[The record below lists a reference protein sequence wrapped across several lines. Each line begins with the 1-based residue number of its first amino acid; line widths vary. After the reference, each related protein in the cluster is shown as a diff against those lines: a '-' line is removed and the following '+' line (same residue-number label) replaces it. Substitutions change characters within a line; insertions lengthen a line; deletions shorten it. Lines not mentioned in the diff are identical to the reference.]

1 MEGLDSTQ
9 LRTLTA
15 VVAEGSFD
23 AAARVLHVT
32 PSAVSQRIRAL
43 EEAVGQVLVRRTRP
57 CRATEA
63 GEPLLRLAG
72 QLALLEREA
81 LADARGALTGDRIGT
96 RLALVVN
103 ADSLATWF
111 VAALAR
117 VPVDLA
123 IRFDVRQDDQDHT
136 ADLLRDGA
144 VVAAV
149 TAQREA
155 VQGCRVV
162 PLGAMRYRAL
172 AASDRVGRWFPD
184 GLTAPALAAAPMV
197 AFDRKDRVQHRF
209 LRSLT
214 GRDLDPPVHHLP
226 SVPAFSEAVRRGI
239 GWSLVPEQ
247 LAAADL
253 AAGTCIDLAPG
264 RYVDVPLYWQHWRL
278 GSTVLGALTDAVR
291 AEAASALR

>member
-9 LRTLTA
+9 LRTLTT

-63 GEPLLRLAG
+63 GRPLLRLAG
-72 QLALLEREA
+72 QVALLEQEA
-81 LADARGALTGDRIGT
+81 LADARGALTGDRVGT
-96 RLALVVN
+96 RLAVVVN

-111 VAALAR
+111 VAALAQ
-117 VPVDLA
+117 VPDDLA
-123 IRFDVRQDDQDHT
+123 VRFDVRQDDQDHT

-144 VVAAV
+144 VMAAV

-155 VQGCRVV
+155 VQGCRAVS
-162 PLGAMRYRAL
+162 LGAMRYRAL
-172 AASDRVGRWFPD
+172 AASGRAGRWFPD
-184 GLTAPALAAAPMV
+184 GLTAAALAVAPMV

-209 LRSLT
+209 LRSVT
-214 GRDLDPPVHHLP
+214 GRHLDPPVHHVP
-226 SVPAFSEAVRRGI
+226 SVPAFSEAIRRGL
-239 GWSLVPEQ
+239 GWGVVPEQ

-253 AAGTCIDLAPG
+253 ADGTCVDLAPG

-278 GSTVLGALTDAVR
+278 DSTVLGALTAAVR
-291 AEAASALR
+291 AEAAVTLR